1 MNTTQRVQP
10 NMPRVN
16 ILVVDDT
23 PANLTLLV
31 QMLSGQ
37 GYKVRVAPSGKLA
50 LTSIEWSPPDLI
62 LLDVSMPEMD
72 GYTLCKQLK
81 ANPSTCDIPVIF
93 ISALDSPLDKVN
105 AFTVGGVDYITKPFE
120 LIEVLARI
128 ENQLRLRKFQV
139 QLQTQNAQ
147 LQLLLT
153 TTQAINEATD
163 VKSALKV
170 VLQTVC
176 QTIGWDFGEAW
187 ILSSDNPIHAPTF
200 FCEACYYCEDIP
212 LTDFASS
219 EQTCGLIASDE
230 LPRQIWTLKQSI
242 WIEDIDQHPTP
253 IQSPSLK
260 TLCLKAAFGTP
271 IQFDNQ
277 ILAVLIF
284 FCKKRM
290 PVDAQS
296 LQLVNAVS
304 TQLGAMI
311 QRKRAEAALRQAY
324 QELERLAHLDGLTQ
338 VANRRRF
345 DEYLSQEWKRLARE
359 RQPLSLVLFDVDY
372 FKHYNDCYGH
382 QLGDDCLKQI
392 ARAVSLALKRPAD
405 LLARYGGEEFAVI
418 LPNTDADGAIAV
430 AHAIQQ
436 DVRQLQI
443 PHARSNISDHVTLS
457 LGVSSMIPTL
467 NITSDDLVAAADE
480 ALYAAKS
487 QGRDRIV
494 LHRFPFEQ
502 TPSCLE
508 PHLESHPTLE
518 AS

>member
-31 QMLSGQ
+31 RMLSGQ

-50 LTSIEWSPPDLI
+50 LASIESSPPDLI
-62 LLDVSMPEMD
+62 LLDVSMPEID
-72 GYTLCKQLK
+72 GYTLCRQLK

-163 VKSALKV
+163 VKSALRV

-187 ILSSDNPIHAPTF
+187 VLNSENPIHIPTF
-200 FCEACYYCEDIP
+200 FCEACYYCEDLP
-212 LTDFASS
+212 LTDLSPRD
-219 EQTCGLIASDE
+219 QTCGLIASDE
-230 LPRQIWTLKQSI
+230 LPRQIWALKQSI
-242 WIEDIDQHPTP
+242 WIEDINQHPTP
-253 IQSPSLK
+253 IPSLFVK
-260 TLCLKAAFGTP
+260 TLCLKAAFGIP

-290 PVDAQS
+290 PVDARS
-296 LQLVNAVS
+296 LQLVSAVA
-304 TQLGAMI
+304 TQLGSMI

-345 DEYLSQEWKRLARE
+345 DEYLAQEWKRSARE
-359 RQPLSLVLFDVDY
+359 GQPISLVMFDVDY

-392 ARAVSLALKRPAD
+392 AYAASLALKRPAD
-405 LLARYGGEEFAVI
+405 LMARYGGEEFAVI
-418 LPNTDADGAIAV
+418 LPNTDAEGAIAV
-430 AHAIQQ
+430 AQAIQQ
-436 DVRQLQI
+436 DVRRLQI
-443 PHARSNISDHVTLS
+443 PHAQSQIGDRVTLS
-457 LGVSSMIPTL
+457 LGVSSMIPISNT
-467 NITSDDLVAAADE
+467 TSDDLVAAADE

-494 LHRFPFEQ
+494 LHHFPLEQ
-502 TPSCLE
+502 TRSSLD
-508 PHLESHPTLE
+508 SHPTLE